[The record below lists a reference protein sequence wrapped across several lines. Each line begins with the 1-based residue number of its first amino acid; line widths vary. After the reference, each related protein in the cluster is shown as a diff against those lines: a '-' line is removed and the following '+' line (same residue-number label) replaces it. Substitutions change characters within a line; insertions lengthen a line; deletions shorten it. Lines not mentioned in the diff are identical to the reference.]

1 MPGTTT
7 AAVDSAFIFIM
18 VFCFLL
24 FTLIIFFTIFFA
36 VRYRRSR
43 NPAPTDIG
51 GHGLLEA
58 AFIAATVVIALAMF
72 FYGLTGF
79 KFLKSAPPDSLAVHV
94 TARQWSWLFT
104 YDNGKKSTSLVVPQG
119 KDIALSMESTDVI
132 HGFFIPDYRI
142 KQDVVPGM
150 KTYAWFKAVS
160 LGSSDILCT
169 QYCGVQ
175 HSKML
180 SMVYVVP
187 PEDFTKWYANEEVD
201 IPGLTSEAPAQPAD
215 KSLALNGCLGCHSLD
230 GKKLVGP
237 TFKGLFGSAVTVS
250 AAGKQR
256 TIVVDLAYLEKS
268 ISDPTADIVAG
279 FSDLMPRT
287 AYSSEQVHEMA
298 ELIAAVK

>member
-24 FTLIIFFTIFFA
+24 FALIIFFTIFLA
-36 VRYRRSR
+36 VRYRRSS
-43 NPAPTDIG
+43 NPTPADIS
-51 GHGLLEA
+51 GHGILEA
-58 AFIAATVVIALAMF
+58 AFIAATVVLALAMF

-79 KFLKSAPPDSLAVHV
+79 KFLKSAPSDSLAVHV

-104 YDNGKKSTSLVVPQG
+104 YDNGRKSTDLVVPQG
-119 KDIALSMESTDVI
+119 NNIALTMEASDVI
-132 HGFFIPDYRI
+132 HGFFVPDYRI

-160 LGSSDILCT
+160 IGSSDILCT

-180 SMVYVVP
+180 ASVYVVS
-187 PEDFTKWYANEEVD
+187 PEDYKKWYNGEEVD
-201 IPGLTSEAPAQPAD
+201 IPGLTSEATVPRSDKLLAD
-215 KSLALNGCLGCHSLD
+215 NGCLGCHSLD

-237 TFKGLFGSAVTVS
+237 TFKGLFGAPVKVNTG
-250 AAGKQR
+250 GKQR
-256 TIVVDLAYLEKS
+256 TIVADQDYLEKS
-268 ISDPTADIVAG
+268 ISDPSADIVEG
-279 FSDLMPRT
+279 FADQMPRV
-287 AYSSEQVHEMA
+287 AYTSEQVHEMA
-298 ELIAAVK
+298 ELVAAVQ